1 VNRTKYLWTMIGT
14 RCTRQSGAIARL
26 MSNVRRMHGTQTFAA
41 LNRFGV
47 DLLPESYNRVLFD
60 KVACSPVCLDTV
72 ESSLNELDKFGLT
85 SGSSEVPVPEIENV
99 LPPLKGRNVIEHFHN
114 VSKEQTDPY
123 VDILKP
129 LLEVSADK
137 IPADLRIEAGW
148 TRYGFDGSVCNVDHP
163 REPAFIFD
171 VEVSVKTDMRAVM
184 AACVS
189 DKAWYTWLSPYFLST
204 SHSFPSDITPDTM
217 IPLGSHSNSSK
228 LVIGHNISYDRI
240 RIGDEYNLKRSGT
253 RYLDT
258 MSLHIAYCGMTSSQ
272 RMLKMAENKIE
283 KSSRPKWLER
293 TCLNNLADIHEHYC
307 KPDVKMSKDVRNSFV
322 VDDISTLRENI
333 AELLA
338 YCVSDV
344 AATLQVVQ
352 VLVPKFLQSC
362 KNRATL
368 SGMLTMSTSFL
379 PTNSAWEKYLCS
391 ADIEFDKMKSEMQ
404 SMLEKEVWSALQL
417 YKNHQY
423 ANDPWLWDLNWKAAS
438 LRSKKRKLLESLTN
452 DTETTSYPAWLQ
464 ELVSQTEQGEP
475 FLDITPSKR
484 IVPKVLRLTWKGF
497 PIHHHAEHKW
507 GYLVPRKDIQQVL
520 EMVKVG
526 DINTSFPLQE
536 YYNSIS
542 SHSTA
547 GFKDVT
553 EIFIDQVPDFSDK
566 NVLQSK
572 KSVIDDPNP
581 KDGIDIGIP
590 GVIFHK
596 LPHKNGPKYN
606 VGNPLSKDFLSACS
620 EGGALAS
627 KRKDLALNLLNSN
640 SQMVYWRNTRARLME
655 QLKVDHP
662 EGGYSAILPN
672 LVVSGT
678 VTRRAVE
685 KTWLTASNAKENR
698 IGSEL
703 KTAIRSPPG
712 YHFVGAD
719 VDSQELWLASVLGDS
734 ERGGH
739 GSTPLG
745 WMSLQG
751 EKGKGTDLHS
761 KTAAAAQV
769 SRDQAKVLN
778 YARIYGAGEPFARLL
793 LQQFNPALSEKEA
806 AGRAKHMYEQ
816 TKGLRGYMLNEKGKR
831 LYELFYPEKRYTG
844 QMISKKMMNIL
855 TKKMGFLNK
864 IVKESKYVTYKD
876 QVVLAHV
883 LTEEGKCLFLEFSS
897 LSDIGNKSVL
907 LDDKKL
913 RKFYD
918 YLVNKFGDTSLADF
932 KVMESLVHQ
941 TIWFGG
947 SESHTFNKL
956 EAIAMSEYPQTPVL
970 GALVS
975 RALDTKLIG
984 RNFLPSRINWVV
996 QSTAVDFLHLLIVS
1010 MEWLMKE
1017 FNIEGRYS
1025 ISIHDEVRFLVKS
1038 EDRYKAAL
1046 ALHLSNLLVRSHVVA
1061 SLGLNNLPASIAFFS
1076 SVDVDTTLRK
1086 EPTSDCKTPSNPLGL
1101 EAGHGIPP
1109 GEGLDIFQT
1118 INKIS

>member
-1 VNRTKYLWTMIGT
+1 MIGS
-14 RCTRQSGAIARL
+14 RCIRQSGTMSQLI
-26 MSNVRRMHGTQTFAA
+26 SNVRQIRTTPTFDD

-47 DLLPESYNRVLFD
+47 DLLPESYNKILFNN
-60 KVACSPVCLDTV
+60 VECTQVCLDTI
-72 ESSLNELDKFGLT
+72 ESSLSELDKFGLS
-85 SGSSEVPVPEIENV
+85 SGSSEIPVPNIENL
-99 LPPLKGRNVIEHFHN
+99 LPPLKGSNVIEHFHN
-114 VSKEQTDPY
+114 ISKEQTTPY
-123 VDILKP
+123 IDILKP
-129 LLEVSADK
+129 LLEVSVDK
-137 IPADLRIEAGW
+137 MPADLRIEAGW
-148 TRYGFDGSVCNVDHP
+148 TRYGFDGSVSNVDHP
-163 REPAFIFD
+163 LEPAFVFD

-189 DKAWYTWLSPYFLST
+189 DKAWYTWLSPYFLSA
-204 SHSFPSDITPDTM
+204 SHSFPSPITPDTM
-217 IPLGSHSNSSK
+217 IPLGSHSTTPK
-228 LVIGHNISYDRI
+228 LVIGHNVSYDRI
-240 RIGDEYNLKRSGT
+240 RIGNEYSLKRSGT

-272 RMLKMAENKIE
+272 RMVKMAENKIE
-283 KSSRPKWLER
+283 KSSKPKWLER

-307 KPDVKMSKDVRNSFV
+307 KPDTKMSKDVRNSFV
-322 VDDISTLRENI
+322 DDDISTLRENI
-333 AELLA
+333 EQLLA
-338 YCVSDV
+338 YCVRDV

-352 VLVPKFLQSC
+352 VLVPKFLRSC
-362 KNRATL
+362 ENRATL

-379 PTNSAWEKYLCS
+379 PTNSAWEKYLRS
-391 ADIEFDKMKSEMQ
+391 ADMEYEKIKSEMQ
-404 SMLEKEVWSALQL
+404 NMLEKEVWSALQL
-417 YKNHQY
+417 YNNQQY

-438 LRSKKRKLLESLTN
+438 LRSKKRKLLQNLTN
-452 DTETTSYPAWLQ
+452 ATETTNYPSWLQ
-464 ELVSQTEQGEP
+464 ELVSETTKGVP

-497 PIHHHAEHKW
+497 PIHHHADHKW
-507 GYLVPRKDIQQVL
+507 GYLVPRKDIKQVI
-520 EMVKVG
+520 EMVKIG
-526 DINTSFPLQE
+526 DIKTSFPLEE

-547 GFKDVT
+547 GFKNET
-553 EIFIDQVPDFSDK
+553 EIFIDQIPDFSEK
-566 NVLQSK
+566 RVLPPK
-572 KSVIDDPNP
+572 KSFAGDSNA

-627 KRKDLALNLLNSN
+627 KKKDLALTLLNSN

-655 QLKVDHP
+655 QLKVDCP
-662 EGGYSAILPN
+662 EDGYSAILPN

-719 VDSQELWLASVLGDS
+719 VDSQELWLASVLGDC

-793 LQQFNPALSEKEA
+793 LQQFNPTLSEKEA
-806 AGRAKHMYEQ
+806 ATRAKHMYEQ
-816 TKGLRGYMLNEKGKR
+816 TKGLRSYMLNEKGKR
-831 LYELFYPEKRYTG
+831 LYELFYPEQKYTG
-844 QMISKKMMNIL
+844 QKISKKMMNIL
-855 TKKMGFLNK
+855 TKKMVFLNK

-876 QVVLAHV
+876 EVVLVHV
-883 LTEEGKCLFLEFSS
+883 LTDEGKALFIEFSS
-897 LSDIGNKSVL
+897 LSNIGKKAVL
-907 LDDKKL
+907 LDNKKL

-918 YLVNKFGDTSLADF
+918 YLVNKFGDTSLAEF
-932 KVMESLVHQ
+932 KEMESLVHQ

-956 EAIAMSEYPQTPVL
+956 ESIAMSEYPQTPVL

-975 RALDTKLIG
+975 RALDSKLIG

-1038 EDRYKAAL
+1038 ENRYKAAL

-1086 EPTSDCKTPSNPLGL
+1086 EPTSDCKTPSNPFGL

-1118 INKIS
+1118 LEKID